1 MTSKDS
7 QSNLNQT
14 NPRAR
19 QRSNKRGLFV
29 KDLPGMMFGFGD
41 SDPQRDVVN
50 LMEEIVIDHISD
62 ILIRAHKVSTNR
74 GKLKVEDIK
83 FVLARSSTR
92 VHNPQRLMDQRS
104 RISNKRARPMEEL
117 LVNDEGRELAGG
129 SSRLSGK
136 YQRDDNGEDKD
147 EGEDLIEYSEEYVL
161 SRRKISLEE
170 KQLNRIEELLF
181 MQEDLSRARGRADDL
196 RAYGQDNFEDGQ
208 AGQLDRDKK

>member
-104 RISNKRARPMEEL
+104 RIK
-117 LVNDEGRELAGG
+117 
-129 SSRLSGK
+129 
-136 YQRDDNGEDKD
+136 
-147 EGEDLIEYSEEYVL
+147 YSEEYVL

-208 AGQLDRDKK
+208 AGQLDRDKNGKNRQLGMRNL